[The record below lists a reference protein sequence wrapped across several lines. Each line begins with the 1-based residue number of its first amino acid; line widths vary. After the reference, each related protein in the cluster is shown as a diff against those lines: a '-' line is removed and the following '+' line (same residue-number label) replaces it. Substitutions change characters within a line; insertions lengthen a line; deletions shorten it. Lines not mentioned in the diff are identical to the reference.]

1 MESENVL
8 HAIEVVVDRSKRKRL
23 QEIGIEVDCTIWG
36 LFTDW
41 MHYRMV
47 QNNKRIEAFRSRS
60 YGRNTAD
67 NASQGQSVDKL
78 MINKLWWHGPEWMR
92 RNSESNWPNRT

>member
-1 MESENVL
+1 
-8 HAIEVVVDRSKRKRL
+8 
-23 QEIGIEVDCTIWG
+23 
-36 LFTDW
+36 

-78 MINKLWWHGPEWMR
+78 MINKL
-92 RNSESNWPNRT
+92 